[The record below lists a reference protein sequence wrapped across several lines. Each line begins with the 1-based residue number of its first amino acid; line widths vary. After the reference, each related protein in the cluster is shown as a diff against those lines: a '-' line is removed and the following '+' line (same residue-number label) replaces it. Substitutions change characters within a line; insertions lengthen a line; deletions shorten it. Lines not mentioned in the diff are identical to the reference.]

1 MTFPH
6 TALRTFA
13 IHSCL
18 TFLFFLSGCH
28 PMKAYSEPFT
38 ALSDLALLSE
48 EGVLPRNINLKTFEP
63 HREAFICEHAARRAP
78 VWSAEAQERFEEGMS
93 LTSPALWPNER
104 NWPRAMKL
112 WDEAARLGHWKAAIM
127 WIQTA
132 QTGQGE
138 DSEKGR
144 FAVAA
149 QDPEEV
155 VQRVEV
161 LMRQNVAEGF
171 YLMGVFHDTGYGV
184 KFSVDRAWAFWEL
197 AADMGSARAQ
207 TRIAKSLGFVDRAQ
221 EKPGVAEWAN
231 ETVQFLMLECAYSQG
246 HGEGGFRLG
255 MLLDLLAEGGRAIND
270 DSKAQFARARQI
282 LHDAVKF
289 GSEDAAGYLSSSYRS
304 NDPLVRPYMDIA
316 RADRYHVL
324 AHALWDN
331 PDLRFPNLDKVLP
344 LPPALLPQWDGNPD
358 TLIDAAKGVRVAPQ
372 PVTTSVHRLPP
383 QDRAHIPPGHTLQ
396 VPAHLSSFARRS
408 LAGFTTA
415 LEDNTRPP
423 GMARAPVAGY
433 WQPRVLPAHAY
444 DDAYTTHLRRELADL
459 PPMRFREH
467 ERLQIA
473 LRGTTLAYEDAVHR
487 LVRWHFMGMAVPQ
500 VLPKD
505 WLAQAGTVR
514 AIAAATRTTCASG
527 QPCPHSG
534 IWQPYALDASHPMAR
549 VLSTATLNEAWK
561 RQAFVPQGERMPRL
575 GAQGLPVEDDQ
586 VGWWLIQACEMG
598 FGTPITT

>member
-1 MTFPH
+1 
-6 TALRTFA
+6 
-13 IHSCL
+13 
-18 TFLFFLSGCH
+18 
-28 PMKAYSEPFT
+28 MKAYSEPFT
-38 ALSDLALLSE
+38 AQSDIALLSE

-63 HREAFICEHAARRAP
+63 HREAFTCEHATRRAP
-78 VWSAEAQERFEEGMS
+78 AWSAEAQERFEEGMA

-144 FAVAA
+144 FAMSPKE
-149 QDPEEV
+149 PEEV
-155 VQRVEV
+155 VQRVEA

-184 KFSVDRAWAFWEL
+184 KSSVDRAWAFWEL

-207 TRIAKSLGFVDRAQ
+207 TQIATALQLGRRDM
-221 EKPGVAEWAN
+221 EKPRVAEWAN
-231 ETVQFLMLECAYSQG
+231 RKVMYEMLECAYAQ
-246 HGEGGFRLG
+246 GEGRGAFELG
-255 MLLDLLAEGGRAIND
+255 QTLNLDAEQPD
-270 DSKAQFARARQI
+270 DPDLDTKAQFARALQI

-344 LPPALLPQWDGNPD
+344 LPPALLPQWDGNPES
-358 TLIDAAKGVRVAPQ
+358 LIEAAKGVRLAPQ
-372 PVTTSVHRLPP
+372 PVTTSAHRLPP
-383 QDRAHIPPGHTLQ
+383 QDRAHLPPGHTLQ

-444 DDAYTTHLRRELADL
+444 DDPYTTHLRRELADL

-500 VLPKD
+500 VLPRD
-505 WLAQAGTVR
+505 GLAQAGTVR
-514 AIAAATRTTCASG
+514 AVAAATRTTCASG

-534 IWQPYALDASHPMAR
+534 IWQPYALDTSHPMAP
-549 VLSTATLNEAWK
+549 VLSTATLNETWK

-575 GAQGLPVEDDQ
+575 SAQGLPMEDDQ
-586 VGWWLIQACEMG
+586 VGWWLMQACEMG

>member
-1 MTFPH
+1 
-6 TALRTFA
+6 
-13 IHSCL
+13 
-18 TFLFFLSGCH
+18 
-28 PMKAYSEPFT
+28 MKAYSEPFT

-63 HREAFICEHAARRAP
+63 HREAFACEHAARRAP

-112 WDEAARLGHWKAAIM
+112 WDEAASQGHWKAAIM

-144 FAVAA
+144 FAVPP
-149 QDPEEV
+149 QEPEEV
-155 VQRVEV
+155 VQRVEA

-184 KFSVDRAWAFWEL
+184 KSSVDRAWAFWEL

-207 TRIAKSLGFVDRAQ
+207 TKIGKALNAAKDDPRGAWWGNKR
-221 EKPGVAEWAN
+221 VAL
-231 ETVQFLMLECAYSQG
+231 QMLECAYAQG
-246 HGEGGFRLG
+246 DGVGAFELG
-255 MLLDLLAEGGRAIND
+255 STVDRAAANGRNPDLTPSEESAAH
-270 DSKAQFARARQI
+270 FPRARQI

-289 GSEDAAGYLSSSYRS
+289 GSEDAAIHLTVAFSSGE
-304 NDPLVRPYMDIA
+304 PLVNRFIDKA
-316 RADRYHVL
+316 RSERYSVL
-324 AHALWDN
+324 ADELWNN

-344 LPPALLPQWDGNPD
+344 LPPAVLPQWDGHPES
-358 TLIDAAKGVRVAPQ
+358 LIDAAKGVRLAPQ
-372 PVTTSVHRLPP
+372 PVTTSAHRLPP
-383 QDRAHIPPGHTLQ
+383 QDRAHLPPGHTLQ

-423 GMARAPVAGY
+423 GMARAPLAGY

-487 LVRWHFMGMAVPQ
+487 LVRWNFMGMAVPQ

-514 AIAAATRTTCASG
+514 AIASATRTTCASG

-534 IWQPYALDASHPMAR
+534 IWQPYALDKAQSMAR
-549 VLSTATLNEAWK
+549 VLSTATLNETWK
-561 RQAFVPQGERMPRL
+561 RQAFVPQGERMPSL
-575 GAQGLPVEDDQ
+575 SAQGLPMEDDQ
-586 VGWWLIQACEMG
+586 VGWWLMQACEMG